1 MNAMSGP
8 RTQADRDAVTVEI
21 MFAVVTGALLAAL
34 LFFVCASPALF
45 GDLGRAAEKTW
56 LKGAAITA
64 TVGFAARS
72 SRSCG
77 GCRTSGTADVLPR

>member
-1 MNAMSGP
+1 MTGMHPMSGP
-8 RTQADRDAVTVEI
+8 RTQAERDAATVEI

-56 LKGAAITA
+56 LTAAAGTA
-64 TVGFAARS
+64 TAGFFAR
-72 SRSCG
+72 
-77 GCRTSGTADVLPR
+77 VLQVLWWLPRKRRG

>member
-1 MNAMSGP
+1 MRGMNAMSGP

-56 LKGAAITA
+56 LTGAAIMA
-64 TVGFAARS
+64 TVGFAAR
-72 SRSCG
+72 
-77 GCRTSGTADVLPR
+77 VLQVLWWLPHKRHR